1 MLDNGSSVNPVN
13 ATTST
18 ATAAPRCAR
27 ECLTKGTTEMTTP
40 TTPRGF
46 AWLNDSTQE
55 ASMPYNVTRWL
66 RVMARRGAV
75 IVTDKHGNRTA
86 YIDTPTKWRDVDGV
100 ERGANG
106 IYRAPRNGKNGVT
119 ERDALGN
126 RYPTTKPAID

>member
-1 MLDNGSSVNPVN
+1 
-13 ATTST
+13 
-18 ATAAPRCAR
+18 
-27 ECLTKGTTEMTTP
+27 MTTP

-55 ASMPYNVTRWL
+55 ASKPYNVTRWL

-86 YIDTPTKWRDVDGV
+86 YIDTPTRWRDVDGV

-106 IYRAPRNGKNGVT
+106 IYREPKRGKNGAT
-119 ERDALGN
+119 GIDALG
-126 RYPTTKPAID
+126 RRVQSRKPMLD